1 MTKGESNLQNLFFF
15 IIISRTGVFMA
26 SFLRLFL
33 LQLLTIFGWYV
44 ETIIAMGQ
52 TKLSTATPSI
62 TYVAHS
68 ESKPEYK
75 YCIHGLYY
83 KK

>member
-15 IIISRTGVFMA
+15 ITISRSTGAFMA

-44 ETIIAMGQ
+44 
-52 TKLSTATPSI
+52 
-62 TYVAHS
+62 
-68 ESKPEYK
+68 
-75 YCIHGLYY
+75 
-83 KK
+83 